1 MNITVTK
8 NPNPGKLPPADQLG
22 FGSVFTDHMFL
33 MDYTDQNGWH
43 NARIVPFGPISMSPA
58 ASVLHYG
65 TEVFEGLKAYRRPD
79 GGVQLFR
86 PWENV
91 ARLNRSCDRLGLP
104 RIDEDD
110 GLQAIRELVKVDS
123 AWVPSDPGTSLYIR
137 PFLYSTD
144 PTLALHGVHEATFA
158 IILSPSGSYFKNGL
172 QPVPIMVETEDV
184 RAVRGG
190 TGEAK
195 CGGNYAAANR
205 AGDKAIEKGYSQVL
219 WLDGV
224 ERKYVE
230 EGGGM
235 NVMFKINGTVVTP
248 MLTGSILRG
257 VTRKSCIEL
266 LKSWGVP
273 VEERLLSVDELFEA
287 AKSGAL
293 EEAWCVGTAAV
304 ISPIGEL
311 AWESGDTTPSVDKLK
326 ALAKLYGVSLDWLFG
341 DTADGEPPEAAKPEA
356 DRNPDEAPAGKEG
369 EKKQKIR
376 AIAIALAIVVIAFI
390 CVWFAARNMS
400 NEADSTQIE
409 DMEHEEI
416 DIPDQDES
424 GFDFEWKD

>member
-123 AWVPSDPGTSLYIR
+123 SWVPSDPGTSLYIR

-172 QPVPIMVETEDV
+172 QPVPIMVET
-184 RAVRGG
+184 RMSAP
-190 TGEAK
+190 
-195 CGGNYAAANR
+195 CAAAPAR
-205 AGDKAIEKGYSQVL
+205 PS
-219 WLDGV
+219 
-224 ERKYVE
+224 
-230 EGGGM
+230 
-235 NVMFKINGTVVTP
+235 
-248 MLTGSILRG
+248 
-257 VTRKSCIEL
+257 
-266 LKSWGVP
+266 
-273 VEERLLSVDELFEA
+273 A
-287 AKSGAL
+287 AA
-293 EEAWCVGTAAV
+293 
-304 ISPIGEL
+304 
-311 AWESGDTTPSVDKLK
+311 TTPQPTAQAIRPSKK
-326 ALAKLYGVSLDWLFG
+326 ATRRSSGS
-341 DTADGEPPEAAKPEA
+341 TASSANTSKRAAA
-356 DRNPDEAPAGKEG
+356 
-369 EKKQKIR
+369 
-376 AIAIALAIVVIAFI
+376 
-390 CVWFAARNMS
+390 
-400 NEADSTQIE
+400 
-409 DMEHEEI
+409 
-416 DIPDQDES
+416 
-424 GFDFEWKD
+424 